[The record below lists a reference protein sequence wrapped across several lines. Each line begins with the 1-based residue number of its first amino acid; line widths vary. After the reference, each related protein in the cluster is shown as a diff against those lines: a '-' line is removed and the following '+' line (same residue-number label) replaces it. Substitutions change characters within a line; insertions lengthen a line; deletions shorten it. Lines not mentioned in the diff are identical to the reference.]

1 MKKFFAVLIF
11 VLYSGSAFAVVES
24 DVEIHKVVGGLY
36 SLSAAIELNAKTNP
50 TTAQLQKYFENL
62 PQNWFELVKI
72 SKTKKSIWV
81 GIAVEKNSTA
91 RKYLRSNSERLKI
104 TSEPDGYA
112 WLGEDFAW
120 LKAADIV
127 KGKLKPIFFGAA
139 EGDGTIFFRADD
151 FDAWW
156 EATPK
161 FNSEASKEILKKH
174 EVDDAPILNRP
185 SGSSRVSIYDSVKPN
200 TVIKVPDEIHMGH
213 KGNSFDVSVGDVI
226 FNPIPTR
233 RNN

>member
-1 MKKFFAVLIF
+1 
-11 VLYSGSAFAVVES
+11 
-24 DVEIHKVVGGLY
+24 
-36 SLSAAIELNAKTNP
+36 
-50 TTAQLQKYFENL
+50 
-62 PQNWFELVKI
+62 
-72 SKTKKSIWV
+72 
-81 GIAVEKNSTA
+81 
-91 RKYLRSNSERLKI
+91 
-104 TSEPDGYA
+104 
-112 WLGEDFAW
+112 

-127 KGKLKPIFFGAA
+127 KGKLKPISFGAA

-156 EATPK
+156 EANPK

-174 EVDDAPILNRP
+174 EVDDSPILQRP

-200 TVIKVPDEIHMGH
+200 TVIKVPDEIHMGG